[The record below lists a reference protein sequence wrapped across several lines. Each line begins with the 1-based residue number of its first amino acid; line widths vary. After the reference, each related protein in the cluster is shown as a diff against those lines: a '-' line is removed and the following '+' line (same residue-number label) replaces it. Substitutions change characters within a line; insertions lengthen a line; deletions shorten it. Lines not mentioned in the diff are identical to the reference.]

1 MIHIQKTINAGTL
14 NNQSLGKK
22 KFNRKNNNLKL
33 IVISKMKTNSKQNQY
48 HKKNIQ
54 TAKLGGQ

>member
-14 NNQSLGKK
+14 KNQSLGEK

-33 IVISKMKTNSKQNQY
+33 IVISKMKTNSK
-48 HKKNIQ
+48 
-54 TAKLGGQ
+54 